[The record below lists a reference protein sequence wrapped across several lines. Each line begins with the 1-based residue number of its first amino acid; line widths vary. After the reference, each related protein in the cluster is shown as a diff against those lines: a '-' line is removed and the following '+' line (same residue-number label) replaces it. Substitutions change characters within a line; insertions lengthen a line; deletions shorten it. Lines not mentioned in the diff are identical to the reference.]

1 MHYLFSTSSLVWD
14 FEQDGA
20 EKQLLFPSIL
30 NLMETLITTFGLYP
44 LLLFLLLG
52 GIVGII
58 AGLFG
63 VGGGLII
70 VPALIWGLPVVGV
83 SPSHVTHIAVGTSL
97 ATIVVTSI
105 AAIGAHQ
112 KRDAVLWRK
121 VGVLT
126 PGILLGAWLGG
137 MLAGALEGDMLQ
149 RVYGI
154 FAILVGLHLYFQMQ
168 AKAGGFSAGAI
179 LTSLVGAVIGLI
191 SALVGI
197 GGGTMT
203 VPFLYLT
210 GVEMRKA
217 VATSS
222 ACGLP
227 IAVSGT
233 LSFIFVGWGL
243 EGLPA
248 GSSGY
253 VYWPVALII
262 VIASTLFAP
271 LGVAL
276 AHRLPGDYLKR
287 VFAVFLVLIGGALL
301 LS

>member
-1 MHYLFSTSSLVWD
+1 
-14 FEQDGA
+14 
-20 EKQLLFPSIL
+20 
-30 NLMETLITTFGLYP
+30 METLIASFGLYP

-70 VPALIWGLPVVGV
+70 VPALIWGLPIVGV
-83 SPSHVTHIAVGTSL
+83 SQSHSTHIAVGTSL

-105 AAIGAHQ
+105 AAIRAHQ
-112 KRDAVLWRK
+112 KRNAVLWQEVRL
-121 VGVLT
+121 LT

-137 MLAGALEGDMLQ
+137 MLAGSMGGEILQ
-149 RVYGI
+149 RLFGV
-154 FAILVGLHLYFQMQ
+154 FAILVGLHLYFRL
-168 AKAGGFSAGAI
+168 KATNSRFSPGPI
-179 LTSLVGAVIGLI
+179 LTSLVGGVIGLI

-197 GGGTMT
+197 GGGSMT
-203 VPFLYLT
+203 VPLLNIT

-227 IAVSGT
+227 IALSGT
-233 LSFIFVGWGL
+233 LSFIVVGWGL

-262 VIASTLFAP
+262 VITSTLFAP
-271 LGVAL
+271 LGAAW
-276 AHRLPGDYLKR
+276 AHRLPGDHLQR
-287 VFAVFLVLIGGALL
+287 VFAVFLLFIGGSLL
-301 LS
+301 LG